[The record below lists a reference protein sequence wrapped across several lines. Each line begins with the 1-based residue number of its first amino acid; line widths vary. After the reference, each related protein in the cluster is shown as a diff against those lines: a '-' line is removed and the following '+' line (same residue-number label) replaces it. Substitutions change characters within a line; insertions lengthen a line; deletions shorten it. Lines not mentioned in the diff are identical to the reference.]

1 MHQLRFIIVIS
12 LLSLYGFLNAQN
24 HSRCGTTEYLN
35 SLKLQQPALNSK
47 MLHMEHSLQNSADNL
62 ITNHRESIIKIPVVV
77 HVIYNLAEQNISDS
91 RVMSQIDVLN
101 EDYRKLNANASQIPS
116 AFSSLAADCEIEFC
130 LASRDPQG
138 NYTTGITHT
147 QTNATA
153 FGLSD
158 AVKRSVTGGVDA
170 WPTDKY
176 LNIWVCNLS
185 NNLLGF
191 ATLPGTVLPALDGVV
206 ICYKYFGRNTPEG
219 GNYNKG
225 RTATHEIGHWLNL
238 VHIWGDDDNAADP
251 CSGTDQVNDTP
262 NQEGP
267 NFQCPSYPA
276 PSCSNASDMFMNY
289 MDYTYDQC
297 MNMFTTGQKTRM
309 RNTINQFRSGLL
321 TSAGCLALPTA
332 EDCDTLNNITGG
344 DGLVY
349 YGLQEIIPGGNGYLT
364 GNNSL
369 NHIAFADSFNCV
381 ETKVVNGIRFDFA
394 KAAVAN
400 PGTLITAAVWG
411 QNQNGSG
418 PGNPLAQTTFL
429 LADAAQNIANFSFT
443 DVYFPQPPTVN
454 GPYYAGFLLST
465 GTGDTLSVYSNQFD
479 PTNSNTGW
487 YMKSDGSWKA
497 FSDSEL
503 YGEGLSLAIK
513 PVQCIPLSAQPIKNS
528 AELKVIPNPSNGDFV
543 RLESTLKGKVE
554 WSIVSVDGKVCQT
567 GTAVNDESLQLPTG
581 ELAPGLY
588 FVCVFNGKERLFTP
602 LIRTNF

>member
-1 MHQLRFIIVIS
+1 MSKIRFIIAICLFS
-12 LLSLYGFLNAQN
+12 ASGFLNSQ
-24 HSRCGTTEYLN
+24 HHTRCGTSEYLN
-35 SLKLQQPALNSK
+35 TLKLQQPELFSK
-47 MLHMEHSLQNSADNL
+47 MQIIEHHLQNGAEAPLKNRS
-62 ITNHRESIIKIPVVV
+62 ESIIKIPVVV
-77 HVIYNLAEQNISDS
+77 HVIYNLAEQNISDA

-225 RTATHEIGHWLNL
+225 RTATHEVGHWLNL

-276 PSCSNASDMFMNY
+276 PSCTNTSDMFMNY

-332 EDCDTLNNITGG
+332 ADCDTLNNITGG

-349 YGLQEIIPGGNGYLT
+349 YGLQEIIPSGSGYLT

-369 NHIAFADSFNCV
+369 NHIAFADSFNCT

-394 KAAVAN
+394 KAIVAN
-400 PGTLITAAVWG
+400 PGTLITAVVWD
-411 QNQNGSG
+411 QNPNGNG
-418 PGNPLAQTTFL
+418 PGSPLAQTTFL
-429 LADAAQNIANFSFT
+429 LSDASENVANFSFT
-443 DVYFPQPPTVN
+443 DVYFPQPPSVN

-487 YMKSDGSWKA
+487 YMKGDGLWKA
-497 FSDSEL
+497 FSDPEL

-513 PVQCIPLSAQPIKNS
+513 PVQCIPLSAQTLES
-528 AELKVIPNPSNGDFV
+528 TVELKVIPNPSNGDFV
-543 RLESTLKGKVE
+543 RLEHALNGKVE
-554 WSIVSVDGKVCQT
+554 WSIFAIDGKVCLA
-567 GTAVNDESLQLPTG
+567 GAAAKDESLQLHTG

-588 FVCVFNGKERLFTP
+588 FVCVFNGKERLFAP

>member
-1 MHQLRFIIVIS
+1 MGVF
-12 LLSLYGFLNAQN
+12 GFLKGQPNK
-24 HSRCGTTEYLN
+24 RCGTTEYLN
-35 SLKLQQPALNSK
+35 ILKHQHPELDGTIQSIENRLQSDSGEN
-47 MLHMEHSLQNSADNL
+47 MLLKNRSE
-62 ITNHRESIIKIPVVV
+62 TVIKIPVVV
-77 HVIYNLAEQNISDS
+77 HVIYNLTEQNISDA

-101 EDYRKLNANASQIPS
+101 EDYRKLNTNAAQIPS

-138 NYTTGITHT
+138 NSTTGITHT

-225 RTATHEIGHWLNL
+225 RTATHEVGHWLNL
-238 VHIWGDDDNAADP
+238 VHIWGDDDNSADP

-276 PSCSNASDMFMNY
+276 PSCSNTSDMFMNY

-297 MNMFTTGQKTRM
+297 MNMFTMGQKTRM
-309 RNTINQFRSGLL
+309 RNTIIQLRSGLL

-349 YGLQEIIPGGNGYLT
+349 YSLQEVIPTGSGYLT

-369 NHIAFADSFNCV
+369 NHIAFADSFNCA
-381 ETKVVNGIRFDFA
+381 ETKVINGIRFDFA
-394 KAAVAN
+394 KAIVYN
-400 PGTLITAAVWG
+400 QGTLITAAVWA
-411 QNQNGSG
+411 QNQSGNG
-418 PGNPLAQTTFL
+418 PGSPIAQTTFL
-429 LADAAQNIANFSFT
+429 LSEVANNVANFSFT
-443 DVYFPQPPTVN
+443 DVYFPQPPTVS

-465 GTGDTLSVYSNQFD
+465 GTGDTLSIYSNQFD
-479 PTNSNTGW
+479 PTNNNTGW
-487 YMKSDGSWKA
+487 YMKGDGLWKA
-497 FSDSEL
+497 FSDPEL

-513 PVQCIPLSAQPIKNS
+513 PVQCIPLSAQTPKKKT
-528 AELKVIPNPSNGDFV
+528 ELKVMPNPSNGDFV
-543 RLESTLKGKVE
+543 LLEHSLNGNVE
-554 WSIVSVDGKVCQT
+554 WNIIGLDGKVFRT
-567 GTAVNDESLQLPTG
+567 GGDTSNTSIQINTG
-581 ELAPGLY
+581 DLIPGLY
-588 FVCVFNGKERLFTP
+588 FICVFNGHERVYAP
-602 LIRTNF
+602 LIQTNF